1 MYEDV
6 QYDAMFRRRSVRKY
20 SRPLEPDMMD
30 KVRNF
35 AHSLIPLHP
44 EIRTELRFLDNEEV
58 KGLFKVDAPHFLA
71 LYSEPADGSAAN
83 AGFMLQQMDL
93 FLSANEIGSC
103 WQGGSWPVAMGQG
116 EKRTNFI
123 SLAFGMSAEDV
134 HRQNVSEFK
143 RKPLGEV
150 TALKGMEDLLE
161 PGRLAPSAM
170 NKQSW
175 YFSGSED
182 AVRVHCARSSL
193 SGRMNQIN
201 AGIALYHIWL
211 AALHERGGAQL
222 AIETDGDGDS
232 PKGYSYVASVM
243 LK

>member
-6 QYDAMFRRRSVRKY
+6 LYDAMFRRRSVRKY
-20 SRPLEPDMMD
+20 SGPLEPDMMD

-35 AHSLIPLHP
+35 AHSLTPLRS

-93 FLSANEIGSC
+93 FLSANGIGSC
-103 WQGGSWPVAMGQG
+103 WQGGSRPVAMGQG
-116 EKRTNFI
+116 EKRADFI
-123 SLAFGMSAEDV
+123 SLAFGMPAEQV
-134 HRQNVSEFK
+134 HRRDVNEFK
-143 RKPLGEV
+143 RKALGEV
-150 TALKGMEDLLE
+150 TSLEGMEKLLE

-175 YFSGSED
+175 YFTSSENV
-182 AVRVHCARSSL
+182 VRVHHARSSL
-193 SGRMNQIN
+193 LNRMNRIN
-201 AGIALYHIWL
+201 AGIALCHIWL
-211 AALHERGGAQL
+211 AALHEMGGAEL
-222 AIETDGDGDS
+222 VIEEDGDGGS
-232 PKGYSYVASVM
+232 PKGFSYVASVRT
-243 LK
+243 K